1 MKIKKIIRMRMPTLV
16 PREAPRRAM
25 AKQERKKVTKIRER
39 FFKFIFST
47 FSSFFTR
54 V

>member
-1 MKIKKIIRMRMPTLV
+1 MKIKKLIRIRMATLV

-25 AKQERKKVTKIRER
+25 AKQERKKVTKISER

-47 FSSFFTR
+47 SSSFFTR